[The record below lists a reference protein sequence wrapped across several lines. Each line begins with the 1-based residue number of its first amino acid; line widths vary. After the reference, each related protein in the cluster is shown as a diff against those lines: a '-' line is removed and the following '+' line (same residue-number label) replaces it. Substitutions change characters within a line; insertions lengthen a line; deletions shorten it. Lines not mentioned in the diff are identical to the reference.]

1 MMLMAAIPWTVFWFD
16 VKEFA
21 GEMGVPLSIVLSM
34 VAFQL
39 AVSRDLPRVAYVTF
53 LDALVLYQLYLYLPV
68 HYGSRHRLHPAFAQ
82 PPAQAVKLHR
92 IARWAFPLAY
102 FSLLV
107 LLLVI
112 YWPARQGTTEITA
125 QPPSAKGTGRH
136 QTSRGLDLRTRSE
149 HPLRHS
155 KNYVALERL
164 LGCRNLDKAGG
175 SARGHRGF
183 DFSSGNTRE
192 LGRRAIKSDIGGAG
206 QIVSQNRHGPPDLA
220 GGRVCFDEGTK
231 CHRQT
236 EDVATS
242 PTDNATAEVGT
253 ALDCKTVESPV
264 GGLHQRGNRE
274 GTISAA
280 RGVSPDA

>member
-1 MMLMAAIPWTVFWFD
+1 MRSFFTSFIF
-16 VKEFA
+16 
-21 GEMGVPLSIVLSM
+21 
-34 VAFQL
+34 
-39 AVSRDLPRVAYVTF
+39 TF
-53 LDALVLYQLYLYLPV
+53 LCITEVAIAYILQSHNRLP
-68 HYGSRHRLHPAFAQ
+68 
-82 PPAQAVKLHR
+82 QAVKLHR

-220 GGRVCFDEGTK
+220 GGRGLFRRRDQVP
-231 CHRQT
+231 QT
-236 EDVATS
+236 S
-242 PTDNATAEVGT
+242 
-253 ALDCKTVESPV
+253 
-264 GGLHQRGNRE
+264 
-274 GTISAA
+274 
-280 RGVSPDA
+280 